1 MSSPQTT
8 ASDLA
13 AVAKAIREHDRF
25 VLTTHE
31 NPDGDALGSLLAA
44 NLALEQLGKDTVMAL
59 HGDAPLPAEY
69 GFMPMASLQRRWPDD
84 VAERVLFAVD
94 CANESRIA
102 DPEVLGRV
110 PLSINVDHHHD
121 NTRFG
126 QINLI
131 VADASSTGEVLR
143 DLFRELGVELTPDI
157 AEALYIALVTD
168 TGRFQYRTT
177 SPEALRL
184 AARLVEAGTDVHKV
198 FERVFESVQLGK
210 LLLLGRVIEHTVPY
224 YGGRLLVSHV
234 SREDLALVEGDEA
247 TTEGLI
253 DHLRAVEGVQVAG
266 LIREQ
271 VPLPDGTIT
280 PNRVSLRSRGL
291 IDVSQVARKSAGG
304 GHKQA
309 AGFSHPGT
317 IDDIREFIVA
327 EVAAQ
332 LEEPAA

>member
-1 MSSPQTT
+1 MTQTT
-8 ASDLA
+8 DLN
-13 AVAKAIREHDRF
+13 AIADALREHDRF
-25 VLTTHE
+25 LVVTHE
-31 NPDGDALGSLLAA
+31 NPDGDALGSMLGATLG
-44 NLALEQLGKDTVMAL
+44 LRELGKDVLMYLAGT
-59 HGDAPLPAEY
+59 APLPAEY
-69 GFMPMASLQRRWPDD
+69 GFMPLEEVLREVPADAD
-84 VAERVLFAVD
+84 ERVLLAVD
-94 CANESRIA
+94 CANERRIGQDA
-102 DPEVLGRV
+102 SVVEQAALVVD
-110 PLSINVDHHHD
+110 VDHHHD
-121 NTRFG
+121 NSRFG
-126 QINLI
+126 DVNLV
-131 VADASSTGEVLR
+131 VADASSTAEIVHDVLAT
-143 DLFRELGVELTPDI
+143 LGARLTPEM
-157 AEALYIALVTD
+157 AEALYIGLVTD

>member
-1 MSSPQTT
+1 VATS
-8 ASDLA
+8 AGLA
-13 AVAKAIREHDRF
+13 RSTR
-25 VLTTHE
+25 
-31 NPDGDALGSLLAA
+31 
-44 NLALEQLGKDTVMAL
+44 
-59 HGDAPLPAEY
+59 
-69 GFMPMASLQRRWPDD
+69 
-84 VAERVLFAVD
+84 
-94 CANESRIA
+94 
-102 DPEVLGRV
+102 
-110 PLSINVDHHHD
+110 
-121 NTRFG
+121 RFG
-126 QINLI
+126 Q
-131 VADASSTGEVLR
+131 APDASSTSTITTTTAEILARIFDG
-143 DLFRELGVELTPDI
+143 LGVEITPQI
-157 AEALYIALVTD
+157 AEALYVGLVTD

-177 SPEALRL
+177 SPDALRL

-198 FERVFESVQLGK
+198 FERVFESVQFGK
-210 LLLLGRVIEHTVPY
+210 LSLLGRVIDHTVPY

-234 SREDLALVEGDEA
+234 SRDDLALVEGDEA

-291 IDVSQVARKSAGG
+291 IDVSQIARKSAGG

-309 AGFSHPGT
+309 AGFSHPGSV
-317 IDDIREFIVA
+317 DDIREFIVA